1 MSNKT
6 IDHDAMTEG
15 KWQDAI
21 GKTEEST
28 ELVNRKELA
37 GLASVLGYPLPFSD
51 GSYVLPWPDKQ
62 VPPFGHWLN
71 ANPIVSHDALDVDG
85 HPATAGFVPN
95 FFFPR
100 RMWASSRVTMF
111 APYAVGQTVTHR
123 KTIRSIEPKHGQS
136 GEMIFVMLW
145 HEYLIGDKL
154 ILTEEQNL
162 IYRPAGSAPASIP
175 EVLDVEHIKSK
186 FDHQWFEKITPDPV
200 WLMRYSS
207 ASFNSHRIHYDR
219 AYAVERE
226 YYPGLLVHGPLS
238 ASLLINLYQKNN
250 PKCTISA
257 FQCRATAPLYDIFD
271 FYIMGKKT
279 ASGADLWAVGPDG
292 VKAML
297 VSVGSE

>member
-1 MSNKT
+1 
-6 IDHDAMTEG
+6 
-15 KWQDAI
+15 
-21 GKTEEST
+21 
-28 ELVNRKELA
+28 
-37 GLASVLGYPLPFSD
+37 
-51 GSYVLPWPDKQ
+51 
-62 VPPFGHWLN
+62 
-71 ANPIVSHDALDVDG
+71 
-85 HPATAGFVPN
+85 
-95 FFFPR
+95 
-100 RMWASSRVTMF
+100 
-111 APYAVGQTVTHR
+111 
-123 KTIRSIEPKHGQS
+123 
-136 GEMIFVMLW
+136 
-145 HEYLIGDKL
+145 
-154 ILTEEQNL
+154 
-162 IYRPAGSAPASIP
+162 
-175 EVLDVEHIKSK
+175 
-186 FDHQWFEKITPDPV
+186 
-200 WLMRYSS
+200 MRYSS